1 MNRHWETLE
10 FPKILARLAKYTDF
24 SAGAELALA
33 LTPAPDYREARERLT
48 LTAEA
53 RALFVARP
61 DFALGGIT
69 DIRPWVEQARHDV
82 LIMPRE
88 MLQVRDTL
96 LGAERVY
103 RLLTR
108 LESQFPHLADIAWRI
123 TPQPQLVAA
132 INRVLDERGEVRDTA
147 SPELARIRHDL
158 RVAQERIQERLRRM
172 VTSPEIAR
180 SLQDTVITRREGRFV
195 IPVQANFKGQVP
207 GVVHDRS
214 ATGMTLFMEPLA
226 VVELNNALRELTL
239 AEEEEVYRILAALT
253 REVADAGM
261 ALDALIAALAE
272 LDLALAL
279 ARYAEELQA
288 TQPELLPL
296 PHPLPEVTDDNY
308 SAGAVLRL
316 EGARHPLLDPQKVV
330 PVDIV
335 LNPETHILIVTGPN
349 TGGKTVSLKT
359 AGLLVLMAQSGMHL
373 PADAG
378 SALSYFE
385 AVYADIGDE
394 QSIEQSLSTFSSHLA
409 NIVSFLERIDYR
421 ALVLLDEL
429 GAGTDP
435 AEGSA
440 LARALLE
447 HIRKRRGMA
456 FVATHYPELK
466 LYAHN
471 TPGVQNASMEF
482 DTETLAPTYRLILGL
497 PGRSNAF
504 AIARRL
510 GMPEDVIKLAQGM
523 LSGEE
528 LRVEDML
535 EDLHTLRLE
544 AVRARDAARQA
555 RHEAQVLGTNLRK
568 RLAGIEEERH
578 VILQEA
584 RDLADAEVEAVRQ
597 ELEEVRRRLRV
608 EPSRVTRDTLAQ
620 VVAGATANLA
630 EVAGRTSE
638 LVQES
643 LGDAA
648 LEAALEP
655 MAEAAVPA
663 GPPRP
668 GDTVRLAT
676 LGLEGV
682 LVRVDGDEALVQ
694 AGPVRTRV
702 PFGSLTLVRREKP
715 PAPEVSI
722 SVPEAGPSPGLQLDL
737 RGLTAE
743 EALLR
748 LDRYLDQAVRARLPW
763 VRIVHGKGTGT
774 LRREVRRMLGEHPLV
789 VSYESATERDGG
801 DGVTLAQLL
810 KA

>member
-1 MNRHWETLE
+1 M
-10 FPKILARLAKYTDF
+10 
-24 SAGAELALA
+24 
-33 LTPAPDYREARERLT
+33 
-48 LTAEA
+48 
-53 RALFVARP
+53 
-61 DFALGGIT
+61 
-69 DIRPWVEQARHDV
+69 
-82 LIMPRE
+82 
-88 MLQVRDTL
+88 
-96 LGAERVY
+96 
-103 RLLTR
+103 
-108 LESQFPHLADIAWRI
+108 
-123 TPQPQLVAA
+123 
-132 INRVLDERGEVRDTA
+132 
-147 SPELARIRHDL
+147 
-158 RVAQERIQERLRRM
+158 
-172 VTSPEIAR
+172 
-180 SLQDTVITRREGRFV
+180 
-195 IPVQANFKGQVP
+195 
-207 GVVHDRS
+207 
-214 ATGMTLFMEPLA
+214 
-226 VVELNNALRELTL
+226 
-239 AEEEEVYRILAALT
+239 
-253 REVADAGM
+253 
-261 ALDALIAALAE
+261 
-272 LDLALAL
+272 
-279 ARYAEELQA
+279 
-288 TQPELLPL
+288 
-296 PHPLPEVTDDNY
+296 
-308 SAGAVLRL
+308 
-316 EGARHPLLDPQKVV
+316 
-330 PVDIV
+330 
-335 LNPETHILIVTGPN
+335 HI
-349 TGGKTVSLKT
+349 
-359 AGLLVLMAQSGMHL
+359 

-409 NIVSFLERIDYR
+409 NIVSFLERIDHR

-482 DTETLAPTYRLILGL
+482 DTETLAPTYRLVLGL

-568 RLAGIEEERH
+568 RLAGIEEERR

-608 EPSRVTRDTLAQ
+608 EPSRATRDTLAQ
-620 VVAGATANLA
+620 VVAGATADLA
-630 EVAGRTSE
+630 EVAGRTSD
-638 LVQES
+638 LVQEP

-655 MAEAAVPA
+655 TAETAVPV

-715 PAPEVSI
+715 PVPEVSI

-801 DGVTLAQLL
+801 DGVTIAQLL

>member
-1 MNRHWETLE
+1 MNRHWDTLE

-24 SAGAELALA
+24 SAGADLALT
-33 LTPAPDYREARERLT
+33 LTPAPDYREARERLA

-61 DFALGGIT
+61 DFALGGIS
-69 DIRPWVEQARHDV
+69 DIRPWIEQARHDV
-82 LIMPRE
+82 IIMPQD
-88 MLQVRDTL
+88 MLKVRDTL
-96 LGAERVY
+96 LGAEKVHRV
-103 RLLTR
+103 LTR
-108 LESQFPHLADIAWRI
+108 LEAQFPNLADIAWRI
-123 TPQPQLVAA
+123 APQPHLITA
-132 INRVLDERGEVRDTA
+132 ITRVLDDRGEVRDSA

-158 RVAQERIQERLRRM
+158 RVSQDRIQERLRRM

-180 SLQDTVITRREGRFV
+180 YLQDTVITRREGRFV
-195 IPVQANFKGQVP
+195 IPVQASYKGQVP

-253 REVADAGM
+253 RQVADAGVV
-261 ALDALIAALAE
+261 LDALIQALAE
-272 LDLALAL
+272 LDLVLAR
-279 ARYAEELQA
+279 ARYADEIQA

-296 PHPLPEVTDDNY
+296 PGALPEVKEENHGV
-308 SAGAVLRL
+308 GAVLRL

-330 PVDIV
+330 PVDI
-335 LNPETHILIVTGPN
+335 LLDAETHILILTGPN

-359 AGLLVLMAQSGMHL
+359 AGLLLLMAQAGMHV

-378 SALSYFE
+378 SALSFFE

-409 NIVSFLERIDYR
+409 NIVSFLEKVDHRS
-421 ALVLLDEL
+421 LVLLDEL

-447 HIRKRRGMA
+447 NIRKRRSMA

-471 TPGVQNASMEF
+471 TPGVRNASMEF
-482 DTETLAPTYRLILGL
+482 DTETLAPTYRLTIGL

-510 GMPEDVIKLAQGM
+510 GVPESVVAMAQGM
-523 LSGEE
+523 ISGTD
-528 LRVEDML
+528 LRAEDML
-535 EDLHTLRLE
+535 EDLHQLRLE
-544 AVRARDAARQA
+544 AARARDAARQA
-555 RHEAQVLGTNLRK
+555 RHEAQVLGANLRK
-568 RLAGIEEERH
+568 RLSGIEEERRT
-578 VILQEA
+578 ILEQA
-584 RDLADAEVEAVRQ
+584 RETANAEVQAVRL
-597 ELEEVRRRLRV
+597 ELEVLRRKLRV
-608 EPSRVTRDTLAQ
+608 EPVRDVRDSLAQ
-620 VVAGATANLA
+620 TVSAMTTELDQVAALVPNLA
-630 EVAGRTSE
+630 PAPLADEG
-638 LVQES
+638 LES
-643 LGDAA
+643 AAA
-648 LEAALEP
+648 LETTQP
-655 MAEAAVPA
+655 V

-682 LVRVDGDEALVQ
+682 LVRVDGNEALVQ

-702 PFGSLTLVRREKP
+702 PFESLTLVHRERRV
-715 PAPEVSI
+715 APEI
-722 SVPEAGPSPGLQLDL
+722 SAAMPEAGPSPGLQLDL

-748 LDRYLDQAVRARLPW
+748 LDRYLDQATMARLPW

-774 LRREVRRMLGEHPLV
+774 LRREVRRLLGEHPLV
-789 VSYESATERDGG
+789 TRYESATERDGG
-801 DGVTLAQLL
+801 DGVTLAHLV